1 MFHNRNPINLN
12 IQRQT
17 NSNFISPVYA
27 SAGVLILTDPVVH
40 VPVKAVRELL
50 GSAERCRTQKG
61 QDVCGSA
68 QVSTD

>member
-1 MFHNRNPINLN
+1 MFYNRNPINLN

-17 NSNFISPVYA
+17 NSNFILPVYA
-27 SAGVLILTDPVVH
+27 SAGVVILKDPVVR

-50 GSAERCRTQKG
+50 GSAERCRTRKG

-68 QVSTD
+68 QVSID